1 MVLFIWACYG
11 AVLHPSVLLR
21 AFRKAIHVRTDELIP
36 RLPWMI
42 DGRRNAP
49 ASLCPFGRG

>member
-42 DGRRNAP
+42 DGRQNAP
-49 ASLCPFGRG
+49 ASLCAFGRG